1 MTADAP
7 TTAPTPRLFLF
18 ADALG
23 EVVEETTIETYA
35 DEPADQVVGPGGG
48 LWSLVPAGPGEAPW
62 PALYMAPPGA
72 IVSEADASRVLD
84 KLLTARERADR
95 LVAQAE
101 VRKRQAEAEAARV
114 ERWAL
119 PALEAWLEANPP
131 KGKRRSR
138 DLEAGRLGWRKA
150 GGGVV
155 VDDEEAAIE
164 WCDEHAPEAVRRDP
178 APPPRLL
185 RSKIPTGLDGCPHAH
200 RAPAVDRFEAKGP
213 KR

>member
-1 MTADAP
+1 MSGADTP
-7 TTAPTPRLFLF
+7 TTAPVRRLAIF

-23 EVVEETTIETYA
+23 EVLEEAEVEAYGDPPTQA
-35 DEPADQVVGPGGG
+35 VGPGGA
-48 LWSLVPAGPGEAPW
+48 LFALVPEAEGEPAW
-62 PALYMAPPGA
+62 PALYMAPRGA
-72 IVSEADASRVLD
+72 IVSEEDASRVLD
-84 KLLTARERADR
+84 KLLTARERAER

-138 DLEAGRLGWRKA
+138 DLEAGRIGWRKV
-150 GGGVV
+150 GGGVA
-155 VDDEEAAIE
+155 VDDEAAALA
-164 WCDEHAPEAVRRDP
+164 WCDEHAPEAVKRDP

-185 RSKIPTGLDGCPHAH
+185 RSKIPTADCPYAH